1 MVGKGPEAGAEPA
14 SMTLRAIGFVKNEI
28 KKPSRQEFG
37 EIISEVVIDESLTEA
52 LRAIAGNKVQVDVSV
67 DPSLIGGL
75 VVQVGSRMIDNSLK
89 TKLQRLQLPMNGGG

>member
-1 MVGKGPEAGAEPA
+1 VTAKVSTARDLTGAQ
-14 SMTLRAIGFVKNEI
+14 R
-28 KKPSRQEFG
+28 
-37 EIISEVVIDESLTEA
+37 ESLTEA

-89 TKLQRLQLPMNGGG
+89 TKLQRLQLAMKGVG